1 MTATNGSAVPT
12 RKRGRVI
19 GCIVM
24 LALAVSALVIA
35 PAAATATTTTYL
47 ALGDSISFGYTQE
60 KFGVNFPN
68 EAPAYFEEGSTNA
81 FAKLLGSKTE
91 VGKGVVTVNLACPG
105 ETSNGAIGE
114 NEGLG
119 GQTSTEPAT
128 AKPQGPGDWHP
139 CAYINVNGLPLHD
152 SLSSSPGK
160 AVSQVEAALSVL
172 KKGSPAHAIDAIS
185 LNIGS
190 NDELAAIEECK
201 KEITEEFTKTFK
213 AKQPKPPAPGE
224 KTYQLTGNPETD
236 PAVQKEAFEA
246 CIIGKSIYV
255 TTPRIAENVVKIAS
269 ALDNVGA
276 YTGPIVVLGFYNPDT
291 FVLPGSDALQSN
303 TNGTV
308 KAKLESSGLT
318 NIHWA
323 DIFNKINVGSETSEQ
338 TKICKFTEMCNPNV
352 QVPGG
357 SPAGKDGDIHPT
369 PAGYKLIGKVMN
381 EAYLAPA
388 IP

>member
-1 MTATNGSAVPT
+1 MTATNGSASPT
-12 RKRGRVI
+12 RKRGRLLGSIAV
-19 GCIVM
+19 
-24 LALAVSALVIA
+24 LALALAALVIA
-35 PAAATATTTTYL
+35 PAAANATTTTYL

-81 FAKLLGSKTE
+81 FAKYLGSKTE

-105 ETSNGAIGE
+105 ETSNGLIGE
-114 NEGLG
+114 NEALG
-119 GQTSTEPAT
+119 GKTSTEGPG
-128 AKPQGPGDWHP
+128 KPQGPGDWHP

-152 SLSSSPGK
+152 SLQSSPGK
-160 AVSQVEAALSVL
+160 TVSQLEAGLSLL
-172 KKGSPAHAIDAIS
+172 KGGSPAHPVDAVS

-201 KEITEEFTKTFK
+201 NEITEEFTKTFK

-236 PAVQKEAFEA
+236 PQVQKEAFEA
-246 CIIGKSIYV
+246 CIIGKSIFV
-255 TTPRIAENVVKIAS
+255 TTPRIAENIVKIATAIDTAGGFS
-269 ALDNVGA
+269 
-276 YTGPIVVLGFYNPDT
+276 GPVVVMGFYNPDT
-291 FVLPGSDALQSN
+291 FVLPGSDALQAN

-308 KAKLESSGLT
+308 KKKLEESGLT

-323 DIFNKINVGSETSEQ
+323 DVFAKINVGSPTSEQ
-338 TKICKFTEMCNPNV
+338 AKICKYTEMCNPNV

-357 SPAGKDGDIHPT
+357 SPEGKDGDIHPT
-369 PAGYKLIGKVMN
+369 AAGYKLIGKVMN

>member
-1 MTATNGSAVPT
+1 MTAMNGSTSPT
-12 RKRGRVI
+12 RGRGRLLGSIAV
-19 GCIVM
+19 
-24 LALAVSALVIA
+24 LALALAALVIA
-35 PAAATATTTTYL
+35 PAAANATTTTYL

-81 FAKLLGSKTE
+81 FAKLLGGKTE
-91 VGKGVVTVNLACPG
+91 VGKGVVPVNLACPG
-105 ETSNGAIGE
+105 ETSNGLIGE
-114 NEGLG
+114 NEALG
-119 GQTSTEPAT
+119 GKTSTEGPG
-128 AKPQGPGDWHP
+128 KPQGPGDWHP

-152 SLSSSPGK
+152 SLQSSPGK
-160 AVSQVEAALSVL
+160 TVSQLEAALSVL
-172 KKGSPAHAIDAIS
+172 KGGSPAHPVAAVS

-201 KEITEEFTKTFK
+201 NEITAEFTATFK

-236 PAVQKEAFEA
+236 PQVQKEAFEA

-255 TTPRIAENVVKIAS
+255 TTPRIAENIVKIAT
-269 ALDNVGA
+269 AIDNAGG
-276 YTGPIVVLGFYNPDT
+276 YSNPLVVMGFYNPDT
-291 FVLPGSDALQSN
+291 FVLPGSDALQAN
-303 TNGTV
+303 TNGVV
-308 KAKLESSGLT
+308 KGSLESSGLT

-323 DIFNKINVGSETSEQ
+323 DVFAKINVGSATTEQ
-338 TKICKFTEMCNPNV
+338 AKICKYTEMCNPNV

-357 SPAGKDGDIHPT
+357 TPEGKDGDIHPT

>member
-1 MTATNGSAVPT
+1 MTATNGSATPT
-12 RKRGRVI
+12 RRRGRVLGSI
-19 GCIVM
+19 AV
-24 LALAVSALVIA
+24 LALALAALVIA
-35 PAAATATTTTYL
+35 PAAANATTTTYL
-47 ALGDSISFGYTQE
+47 ALGDSISFGYTAE

-81 FAKLLGSKTE
+81 FAKFLGRSEE

-105 ETSNGAIGE
+105 ETSNGLIGE
-114 NEGLG
+114 NEALG
-119 GQTSTEPAT
+119 GKVSTEGPG
-128 AKPQGPGDWHP
+128 KPQGPGDFHP

-152 SLSSSPGK
+152 SLQSAPGK
-160 AVSQVEAALSVL
+160 TVSQLEAGLSIL
-172 KKGSPAHAIDAIS
+172 KSGSPAHPVAAIS

-236 PAVQKEAFEA
+236 PQVQKEAFEA
-246 CIIGKSIYV
+246 CIIGKSIFV
-255 TTPRIAENVVKIAS
+255 TTPRIAENIVKTAT
-269 ALDNVGA
+269 ALDEAGK
-276 YTGPIVVLGFYNPDT
+276 YTGPIVVLGYYNPQS
-291 FVLPGSDALQSN
+291 FVLPGSDALQAN
-303 TNGTV
+303 LNGVV
-308 KAKLESSGLT
+308 KGSLESSGLT

-323 DIFNKINVGSETSEQ
+323 NIFAKINTGSETSEQ
-338 TKICKFTEMCNPNV
+338 AKICKYTEMCNPNV
-352 QVPGG
+352 QEPGG
-357 SPAGKDGDIHPT
+357 TPAGKDGDIHPT

>member
-1 MTATNGSAVPT
+1 MTATNGSATPT
-12 RKRGRVI
+12 RKRGRLLGSIAV
-19 GCIVM
+19 
-24 LALAVSALVIA
+24 LALALAALVIA
-35 PAAATATTTTYL
+35 PAAANATTTTYL
-47 ALGDSISFGYTQE
+47 ALGDSISFGYSQE

-81 FAKLLGSKTE
+81 FAKYLGKSTE

-105 ETSNGAIGE
+105 ETSNGLIGE
-114 NEGLG
+114 NEALG
-119 GQTSTEPAT
+119 GKTSTEGPG
-128 AKPQGPGDWHP
+128 KPQGPGDFHP

-172 KKGSPAHAIDAIS
+172 KSGSPAHPVDAIS

-201 KEITEEFTKTFK
+201 NELASEFSTKFY

-224 KTYQLTGNPETD
+224 KTYALTGNPETD
-236 PAVQKEAFEA
+236 AATEKEAFEA

-255 TTPRIAENVVKIAS
+255 TTPRIAENTVKIAS
-269 ALDNVGA
+269 ALDSAGKFS
-276 YTGPIVVLGFYNPDT
+276 GPIVVMGFYNPQS
-291 FVLPGSDALQSN
+291 FVLPGSDALQAN

-308 KAKLESSGLT
+308 KGALEGSGLT

-323 DIFNKINVGSETSEQ
+323 DVFSKINTGSATTEQ
-338 TKICKFTEMCNPNV
+338 AKICKFTEMCNPNV
-352 QVPGG
+352 QVEGG
-357 SPAGKDGDIHPT
+357 SPAGKDGDIHPSPT
-369 PAGYKLIGKVMN
+369 GYKLIGKVMN